1 MVNIKIFN
9 LLKVGFLSEYIWF
22 SSLILIVEE

>member
-9 LLKVGFLSEYIWF
+9 LLYVGFLCETNF
-22 SSLILIVEE
+22 PQMV